1 MYLSNRDILKEIE
14 RGNIAI
20 TPFDEK
26 YLNQASYDLA
36 LSDEFYIPRKVRGE
50 VDVVESTDPHK
61 LMKKVHVK
69 SIVVKPGE
77 FCLAKT
83 KERIRISNGL
93 IGILGG
99 RSRYARL
106 GITVHITSAVIQP
119 GSDNHQI
126 LEITN
131 VSPFTLR
138 LYAGERIS
146 QVYFERLETP
156 TDKPYKKFGSIAV
169 RQ

>member
-14 RGNIAI
+14 KGGIKI
-20 TPFDEK
+20 SPFDPK
-26 YLNQASYDLA
+26 RLGQASYDLA

-50 VDVVESTDPHK
+50 IDVVEATDPHK
-61 LMKKVHVK
+61 YMKKINAK
-69 SIVVKPGE
+69 SITLKPHS

-83 KERIRISNGL
+83 KEKIAVSNSI

-106 GITVHITSAVIQP
+106 GITVHITSAVVQP

-126 LEITN
+126 LEIFN
-131 VSPFTLR
+131 ASPFTLK
-138 LYAGERIS
+138 LYAGECIS
-146 QVYFERLETP
+146 QLYFERLESP
-156 TDKPYKKFGSIAV
+156 TDRPYKKFGKIAIK
-169 RQ
+169 Q